1 MALELKDL
9 TEDETLALVALVQAV
24 AEADTYVTDPE
35 ARKLRRIIRDIGEK
49 AYQAASDEAD
59 NRFPDVEDLKSF
71 LRGIERQDARELIY
85 ATALE
90 LSLSDTRVGPEK
102 EVLAWLS
109 RNWDVKVKV
118 VDEK

>member
-35 ARKLRRIIRDIGEK
+35 AQNLRGIIRAVGEK
-49 AYQAASDEAD
+49 KYQAASDEAD
-59 NRFPDVEDLKSF
+59 EKFQDVEDLKAF
-71 LRGIERQDARELIY
+71 LKTIDRQEARELIY
-85 ATALE
+85 ASALD

-109 RNWDVKVKV
+109 RNWNVKVEL

>member
-9 TEDETLALVALVQAV
+9 TEDETLALVALVQVV

-35 ARKLRRIIRDIGEK
+35 AKKLRGIIRDVGQKKYE
-49 AYQAASDEAD
+49 AASEDAD
-59 NRFPDVEDLKSF
+59 SRFPDVEDLKSF
-71 LRGIERQDARELIY
+71 LRGIERQQARELIY
-85 ATALE
+85 ATALD

-109 RNWDVKVKV
+109 RNWNVKVQV